1 MAGRRCIL
9 SGKAR
14 THKVLDHEKHEV
26 FEYERGTKGE
36 GLCHGGTGRRRGGK
50 VSREDYNRIFVLFS
64 IKKA

>member
-1 MAGRRCIL
+1 MERRGHIKFWITK
-9 SGKAR
+9 STKSSSTKR
-14 THKVLDHEKHEV
+14 HEA